1 MIRLLSQ
8 ALFERRERMKVHN
21 AEIVISAV
29 SPKQYPETD
38 LPEVALAGRSNVGKS
53 SFINT
58 LIDRKNLA
66 RTSGKPGKT
75 QTLNFYLIE
84 DALHFVDV
92 PGYGYAKVS
101 KTERAK
107 WGEMIETYI
116 TSRKQLRAVVSLVD
130 VRHDPSKEDIQMY
143 EFLKY
148 YNIPVIVVATKADK
162 IPRGKWNKHTSVI
175 KKKLDFDQN
184 DTFILFSS
192 ETKQGKEEAW
202 QAIEAAIEK
211 DQAN

>member
-1 MIRLLSQ
+1 
-8 ALFERRERMKVHN
+8 MKVHN

-38 LPEVALAGRSNVGKS
+38 LPEIALAGRSNVGKS

-130 VRHDPSKEDIQMY
+130 VRHDPSKEDVQMY
-143 EFLKY
+143 AFLKY

-162 IPRGKWNKHTSVI
+162 IPRGKWNKHTSAI
-175 KKKLDFDQN
+175 KKKLDFDPN

-192 ETKQGKEEAW
+192 ETKKGKEEAW

-211 DQAN
+211 DQA

>member
-1 MIRLLSQ
+1 
-8 ALFERRERMKVHN
+8 MKVHN

-38 LPEVALAGRSNVGKS
+38 LPEIALAGRSNVGKS

-84 DALHFVDV
+84 NALHFVDV

-101 KTERAK
+101 KTESAK
-107 WGEMIETYI
+107 LGEMIETYI
-116 TSRKQLRAVVSLVD
+116 ASRKQLRAVVSLVD
-130 VRHDPSKEDIQMY
+130 IRHDPSKEDIQMY

-162 IPRGKWNKHTSVI
+162 IPRGKWNKHTSAI
-175 KKKLDFDQN
+175 KKKLDFDPE

-192 ETKQGKEEAW
+192 ETKKGKEEAW
-202 QAIEAAIEK
+202 AAIEAAIEK
-211 DQAN
+211 D

>member
-1 MIRLLSQ
+1 MSRKFLW
-8 ALFERRERMKVHN
+8 LFFEGGKRVKVNH

-29 SPKQYPETD
+29 SPKQYPETEF
-38 LPEVALAGRSNVGKS
+38 PEIALAGRSNVGKS

-58 LIDRKNLA
+58 LINRKNLA

-84 DALHFVDV
+84 NCLHFVDV

-130 VRHDPSKEDIQMY
+130 MRHEPSREDIQMY

-148 YNIPVIVVATKADK
+148 YQIPVILVATKADK
-162 IPRGKWNKHTSVI
+162 IPRGKWNKHVSVI
-175 KKKLDFDQN
+175 KKALDFDPT
-184 DTFILFSS
+184 DDFIMFSS
-192 ETKQGKEEAW
+192 ETKMGKEEAW
-202 QAIEAAIEK
+202 QAIEDKLRDE
-211 DQAN
+211 QN

>member
-1 MIRLLSQ
+1 
-8 ALFERRERMKVHN
+8 MKVHN

-29 SPKQYPETD
+29 SPKQYPETE
-38 LPEVALAGRSNVGKS
+38 LPEIALAGRSNVGKS

-130 VRHDPSKEDIQMY
+130 VRHDPSKEDVQMY

-162 IPRGKWNKHTSVI
+162 IPRGKWNKHTIEI
-175 KKKLDFDQN
+175 KKKLDFDPD

-192 ETKQGKEEAW
+192 ETKKGKEEAW

-211 DQAN
+211 DQA